1 MNYCVKQES
10 KNMIIRNNALVDSS
24 FLFTLNSP
32 KDINRPLTERVVHM
46 TMMQY
51 FVSDVVLGEVTYM
64 LRARI
69 GQQAVIEFLTTFS
82 KSSFTLVPVLKEDL
96 TRAGQIMNKY
106 RESDLDFVDCCIF
119 ALAERLNITHICTF
133 DERDFRKI
141 VPAHAPY
148 FTLFPADLS

>member
-1 MNYCVKQES
+1 
-10 KNMIIRNNALVDSS
+10 MIIRNNALVDSS

-32 KDINRPLTERVVHM
+32 TDVNRPLTQRVIYM

-51 FVSDVVLGEVTYM
+51 FVPDVVLSEVTYM

-69 GQQAVIEFLTTFS
+69 GQQAVIQFLMTFS
-82 KSSFTLVPVLKEDL
+82 KSPFTLVPVLKEDL
-96 TRAGQIMNKY
+96 TRAGQVMQKY
-106 RESDLDFVDCCIF
+106 RESDLDFVDCCLV

-141 VPAHAPY
+141 VPDHAPY
-148 FTLFPADLS
+148 FTILPADLN